1 MDAISSTSGSELK
14 FLGKSQSAAVHH
26 CAECDEELATHCC
39 NNCYY
44 FLCELHMAAHQKSKS
59 TKTHSFTEANQVK
72 NPPIKL
78 STQCKVHNAEFA
90 LFCESDRSLL
100 CPVCALSLNVAV
112 DKHKKEI
119 ISEI

>member
-1 MDAISSTSGSELK
+1 
-14 FLGKSQSAAVHH
+14 
-26 CAECDEELATHCC
+26 
-39 NNCYY
+39 
-44 FLCELHMAAHQKSKS
+44 MAAHQKSKS

-90 LFCESDRSLL
+90 LFCESDRCLL
-100 CPVCALSLNVAV
+100 CPVCVLIDHRDHKYLSLNVAV

-119 ISEI
+119 ISEIDKLKGKSPFML